1 MTLGINL
8 TYEQLLAGFP
18 PRPITSDDQ
27 YWETVANIDEL
38 IDRGLLSSDEQDYLS
53 VLGMLV
59 ERYEGEHEP
68 DNELR
73 GIALIRALM
82 EEQGLRQRDLVQ
94 PIFKTDSIASSVLN
108 GKRRLT
114 VEHIDK
120 LAFYFQLPH
129 TLFFEAPENQANV
142 HETGDGRNAISP
154 PPQTQPSDLSH
165 RLPTHAKTLSIV
177 SP

>member
-129 TLFFEAPENQANV
+129 TLFFEAPENQANE
-142 HETGDGRNAISP
+142 HETGNNRITISP
-154 PPQTQPSDLSH
+154 PSKTQPSDLSRH
-165 RLPTHAKTLSIV
+165 LPTNTQPLSIV

>member
-1 MTLGINL
+1 MTLGINP

-27 YWETVANIDEL
+27 YWETVTRIDEL
-38 IDRGLLSSDEQDYLS
+38 IDKGLLSSDEQDYLS

-68 DNELR
+68 DIELR

-82 EEQGLRQRDLVQ
+82 EEQGLRQRDLVN

-120 LAFYFQLPH
+120 LAHYFQLPH
-129 TLFFEAPENQANV
+129 TLFFEAPENEGNALNKPTLANSV
-142 HETGDGRNAISP
+142 RELDNRVGE
-154 PPQTQPSDLSH
+154 
-165 RLPTHAKTLSIV
+165 IV
-177 SP
+177 G